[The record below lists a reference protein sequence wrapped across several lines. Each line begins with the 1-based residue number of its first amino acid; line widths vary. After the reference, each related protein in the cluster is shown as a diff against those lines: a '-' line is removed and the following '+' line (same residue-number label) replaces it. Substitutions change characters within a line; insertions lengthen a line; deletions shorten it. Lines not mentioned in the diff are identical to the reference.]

1 TDKQQ
6 NSKRPYRA
14 DKSIGSLLD
23 KLPPQAIEL
32 EEAVLGGMML
42 DRDAVTEVVDMLKP
56 DSFYLEK
63 HQHIYAAMHDLFLK
77 SQPIDIL
84 TVTEQLRKNGKLEEV
99 GGPVYVT
106 MLTHRVGSTANIEH
120 HARIVSERFILRE
133 LIKNANEI
141 IKDSYEETSDVFE
154 VLDKAEQGLFQITE
168 KNLRR
173 SYEDMGKLVAQA
185 IKQLET
191 LKGHEDGVVGVP
203 SGLVALDRITSG
215 WQQSDLIIVAA
226 RPAMGKTAMTL
237 SIARNAAV
245 EFRKAVAFFS
255 LEMSAVQLVNRLI
268 SAETGIPAEKLKR
281 GNLTDY
287 EWIELTTKVERL
299 AEAPIYIDDT
309 PAINIFELRAKCRRL
324 KMQHDIQMV
333 VVDYLQLMSGGGGDR
348 TKMSGNREQEISMI
362 SRSLKSIAK
371 ELNIPVIALS
381 QLSRAVENRGGDK
394 RPQLSDLRESG
405 SIEQDADMVI
415 FLYRPEYYGFD
426 VDEEGNSSKGVAEII
441 IAKHRN
447 GPTDTAKCVL
457 FPKTPNLQIWIA
469 EVWAIALVATLCPL
483 AKSLQFVPK
492 SMQPPTHRLTM
503 TCLFSG
509 TLPLCC
515 CHN

>member
-1 TDKQQ
+1 MNEHPDTDKQQ

-447 GPTDTAKCVL
+447 GPTDTAKVRFISQNAKFTDL
-457 FPKTPNLQIWIA
+457 DSGGVGDSFGSDLMPIGEIITVRSKINATPN
-469 EVWAIALVATLCPL
+469 TPPDDD
-483 AKSLQFVPK
+483 VP
-492 SMQPPTHRLTM
+492 
-503 TCLFSG
+503 F
-509 TLPLCC
+509 
-515 CHN
+515 